1 MAIIIVYIG
10 LHNDLSVGSGDN
22 SSRCS
27 CTDFGR
33 ISLSQSQRAGMASN
47 PVLVQLSLVFI
58 TILSADGMPS
68 PPTSGIVSMDIDF
81 YFCLLELS
89 FSIT

>member
-1 MAIIIVYIG
+1 MGVEIG
-10 LHNDLSVGSGDN
+10 LHNNLPVGLGTN
-22 SSRCS
+22 PSRCS

-33 ISLSQSQRAGMASN
+33 ISLSESQRAGMASN
-47 PVLVQLSLVFI
+47 PVLLQLSLVFI

-68 PPTSGIVSMDIDF
+68 PPTSGIMSIDIAIF
-81 YFCLLELS
+81 FCLLELS